1 MIVGELLEER
11 ISILRRLSS
20 VTDEN
25 LTYFCEDIHLQL
37 DNLLVGEL
45 FFKSTIDRLRQFPR
59 YLKGIKLRLE
69 RAPHLGANDYVFTQ
83 EISEFWTEY
92 KRLGEAISADDE
104 NKMDE
109 IRWMIE
115 EYRVSLFAQSLGT
128 KISVSSKRIR
138 NAIDRLTA

>member
-1 MIVGELLEER
+1 M
-11 ISILRRLSS
+11 
-20 VTDEN
+20 
-25 LTYFCEDIHLQL
+25 
-37 DNLLVGEL
+37 
-45 FFKSTIDRLRQFPR
+45 
-59 YLKGIKLRLE
+59 
-69 RAPHLGANDYVFTQ
+69 FTQ

-92 KRLGEAISADDE
+92 KRLGEAISADDQ
-104 NKMDE
+104 NKLDD